1 MPLSS
6 NKKVEK
12 THPSQWDPNTM
23 VRVVSSPTPSDI
35 TEYRVTEPT
44 LALGVPPWPT
54 SVHIGLTRP
63 SFAILDP
70 LWLISSNHGP
80 P

>member
-6 NKKVEK
+6 NKKAEK
-12 THPSQWDPNTM
+12 NHPSQRDPNTV
-23 VRVVSSPTPSDI
+23 VRVVSSPTPSNI

-44 LALGVPPWPT
+44 LAIGVPPWPT
-54 SVHIGLTRP
+54 SVHIGPTRP
-63 SFAILDP
+63 LAHL
-70 LWLISSNHGP
+70 SNHGP